1 MDLEPRW
8 WLKDNG
14 LFRGF
19 YAGIFGTYGDFDLQK
34 KEQETGYTGTYF
46 MGGVT
51 GGWCQVLGRHLY
63 LEAALRLG
71 FRSAKGDN
79 YTILNDH
86 YYWDSSE
93 NRSKFAPQV
102 RLQLVYRFGKS
113 GK

>member
-1 MDLEPRW
+1 MY
-8 WLKDNG
+8 
-14 LFRGF
+14 RGF
-19 YAGIFGTYGDFDLQK
+19 YAGVFGTYGDFDI
-34 KEQETGYTGTYF
+34 QETTTGYTGTYF

-71 FRSAKGDN
+71 FRSAQGDN

-86 YYWDSSE
+86 YYLDDSES
-93 NRSKFAPQV
+93 RGKFAPQL